1 MDMVFSIFYIMDK
14 IKVEIYSWFIIY
26 FYIFSLDI
34 KFEELQEKVK
44 NKEVFVIDAR
54 TPPEANE
61 RGIIPGAVNIPSKF
75 IGLYNLRRINLN
87 FYHSEQAT

>member
-1 MDMVFSIFYIMDK
+1 M
-14 IKVEIYSWFIIY
+14 
-26 FYIFSLDI
+26 
-34 KFEELQEKVK
+34 
-44 NKEVFVIDAR
+44 IDAR